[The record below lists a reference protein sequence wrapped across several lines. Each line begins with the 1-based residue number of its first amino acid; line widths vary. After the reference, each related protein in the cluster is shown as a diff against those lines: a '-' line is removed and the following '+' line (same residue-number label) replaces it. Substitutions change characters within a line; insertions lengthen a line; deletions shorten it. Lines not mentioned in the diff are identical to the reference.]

1 MGHVSCIYYH
11 FQYNFWFGETEKK
24 IRKTLILL
32 LHFHV
37 TDDSLTQGFL
47 KRLIVTHLCGS
58 HAVCDSVHTLFSRP
72 QEFLV

>member
-1 MGHVSCIYYH
+1 MGHVSYIYYH
-11 FQYNFWFGETEKK
+11 FQYNFWFGETK
-24 IRKTLILL
+24 IRKKLILL

-72 QEFLV
+72 QEFPV